1 VYLRRGPTAFPP
13 VDKLIGAFITPQ
25 WPLIRHSSAAIG
37 QRLGE
42 CLRFGVVSLRGQAV
56 QMSATK
62 QFNLT
67 EGEIAAILRA
77 LRVRINDLHRLADNV
92 DATDDPGDLRKQ
104 AVDLSILH
112 DKLAAGS

>member
-1 VYLRRGPTAFPP
+1 MP
-13 VDKLIGAFITPQ
+13 VDNLIGALAEPQ
-25 WPLIRHSSAAIG
+25 WPLIRHKNAAIR

-42 CLRFGVVSLRGQAV
+42 CLRFDVVSLRGQAV

-62 QFNLT
+62 QFSLT
-67 EGEIAAILRA
+67 DEEITAILRA

-92 DATDDPGDLRKQ
+92 DASDDPRNLRKQ

-112 DKLAAGS
+112 DKVAAGS